1 MRIDDRIETGGDPA
15 GAVSVY
21 LHMFQNQTENG
32 WAELQ
37 QILDTDER
45 VTIR

>member
-1 MRIDDRIETGGDPA
+1 MISHVTSLTLHKSLVAPR
-15 GAVSVY
+15 Y